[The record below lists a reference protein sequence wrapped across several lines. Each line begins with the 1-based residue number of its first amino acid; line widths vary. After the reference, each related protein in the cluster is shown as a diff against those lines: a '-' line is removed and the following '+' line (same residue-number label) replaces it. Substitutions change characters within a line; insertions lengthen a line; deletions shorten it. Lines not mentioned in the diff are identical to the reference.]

1 MTEIKNKQIKQL
13 IIKYLLIIVGLAIFR
28 GLLSEFVPSLFTNTI
43 VGEGF
48 TQSSPT
54 FFNMYQLNFF
64 NIIIGLIM
72 SFDLYKTGQNWI
84 VIPILTIISLT
95 AGLFLFS
102 ILIIN
107 NLIIRHGRI

>member
-1 MTEIKNKQIKQL
+1 MEEMKTKQL
-13 IIKYLLIIVGLAIFR
+13 KQFIIKYLLLVIGLTILR

-43 VGEGF
+43 VGDGF
-48 TQSSPT
+48 TQTTTTLFSI
-54 FFNMYQLNFF
+54 YQNNFF

-72 SFDLYKTGQNWI
+72 SFDLYKIGLNRI

-102 ILIIN
+102 ILILN
-107 NLIIRHGRI
+107 NLIIKHGKI